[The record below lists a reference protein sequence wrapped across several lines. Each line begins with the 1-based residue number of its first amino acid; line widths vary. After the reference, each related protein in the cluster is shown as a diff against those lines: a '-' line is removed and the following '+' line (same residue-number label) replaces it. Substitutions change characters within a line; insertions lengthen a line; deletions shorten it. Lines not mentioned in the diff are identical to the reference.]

1 MRKHLFII
9 LGIFTLGALTCG
21 IYLAYSFD
29 RRLSDFNNIIKLHHV
44 ENLRERLLL
53 NIRKVEIDLYSLGS
67 SQPESAAAV
76 EGHVYD
82 IKTSINTCYGCHH
95 IPSVLERLDDLRQQI
110 EQYDDAVKRL
120 LSLRAG
126 TISHRDAHLDAHIIG
141 DSLMGKVE
149 IMVVRTSEK
158 LSDQTEDSLQKAHRM
173 KLVMIGLIAAGP
185 LIMILFALTVLR
197 GVTKPVQVLLQATR
211 TLKAGDMAHRI
222 TGLKDEFGELAVAF
236 NEMAGSLQS
245 TMRAIEES
253 EQRYRMLFEGAADAI
268 FILEAEGDKA
278 GRILQANQAAA
289 VMHGYT
295 GEELE
300 GMNIR
305 DLDSPESRAAAPARM
320 ERIRRGAWTKFEMS
334 HQRKDGTVFPVEVSA
349 GLLVVGG
356 RQFILAVNR
365 DLTERKRTEEAMQKT
380 ERIRVAGELA
390 TGLAHE
396 IKNPLAGIKVSMQA
410 LSEENSLS
418 DEDRDVLNRVIGEIN
433 RIEFLMK
440 GLLNFARPPKPQL
453 ASTDVNAVLDTV
465 ASLVL
470 KERSRSREGARAIRL
485 KRELDED
492 LPEIMADPMQLQQ
505 IFMNLMLNAIDA
517 MPEGGTVT
525 MRTVFER
532 QANSLRI
539 ELSDTG
545 RGIDSATMAKIF
557 DPFFT
562 TKAKGTGL
570 GLSITKRL
578 VEEHGGSITLVNNH
592 DGGVTCSITLP
603 VRLMEGALTA

>member
-1 MRKHLFII
+1 
-9 LGIFTLGALTCG
+9 
-21 IYLAYSFD
+21 
-29 RRLSDFNNIIKLHHV
+29 
-44 ENLRERLLL
+44 
-53 NIRKVEIDLYSLGS
+53 
-67 SQPESAAAV
+67 
-76 EGHVYD
+76 
-82 IKTSINTCYGCHH
+82 
-95 IPSVLERLDDLRQQI
+95 
-110 EQYDDAVKRL
+110 
-120 LSLRAG
+120 
-126 TISHRDAHLDAHIIG
+126 
-141 DSLMGKVE
+141 
-149 IMVVRTSEK
+149 
-158 LSDQTEDSLQKAHRM
+158 
-173 KLVMIGLIAAGP
+173 
-185 LIMILFALTVLR
+185 
-197 GVTKPVQVLLQATR
+197 
-211 TLKAGDMAHRI
+211 
-222 TGLKDEFGELAVAF
+222 
-236 NEMAGSLQS
+236 
-245 TMRAIEES
+245 
-253 EQRYRMLFEGAADAI
+253 MLFEGAADAI
-268 FILEAEGDKA
+268 FILEAEGDQA

-289 VMHGYT
+289 KMHGYT

-300 GMNIR
+300 SMNIR
-305 DLDSPESRAAAPARM
+305 DLDSPEARAAAPSRM

-356 RQFILAVNR
+356 RQFILAVDR
-365 DLTERKRTEEAMQKT
+365 DLTERKRAEEAMQKT

-470 KERSRSREGARAIRL
+470 KERSRSREGARAIQL
-485 KRELDED
+485 KRELDEK

-532 QANSLRI
+532 QTNSLRI

-578 VEEHGGSITLVNNH
+578 VEEHGGSITLVNNR